1 MDKID
6 LFGSQ
11 ILLRFNGQP
20 THNTKF
26 GSIITLSILT
36 ILGLRLF
43 FIIKDVFLRT
53 SPQVI
58 FQERQVDNPS
68 VFEITNESFQFAFG
82 MQDANFDHYI
92 DESIYNIQVT
102 QRTKK
107 SVLNQATNQYE
118 DQWIDRDIKLVR
130 CSLDSF
136 PDPATKDK
144 FVQLKYYN
152 MYCFPTNETLYI
164 QGDFGSPEYQFLRLT
179 ITQCQNSTNQ
189 VCKGPDVLKSYL
201 RSANFALYF
210 SDMFVDPTKKNDP
223 FQKFYRDMFYTTSTV
238 VPKDVNFYLRNSY
251 IQSDFGWVQ
260 EDLVTLHHPQFSYT
274 DVNIE
279 PSDFQDYF
287 LQMIVRFEKQKENL
301 YLRYYKNLNNIISEI
316 GGFTQSLLA
325 IGFLICSRFSQLDLN
340 KNIINEAFNFKNI
353 PLSSFYNQS
362 GKRSPQSSSDDNECK
377 KEDEK
382 IQKNVDRNQNNSN
395 LINIFPIS
403 SPSNSYMNQNYQ
415 SSAIDLFPSTAR
427 GNLNHTQNLQNEI
440 YQQQQL
446 QQPQIFSPSKIQ
458 SQINNSQSSPLSK
471 KQYKVKNALNE
482 TGLSMNV
489 NQSSSAMFVN
499 EQQFLTNLIQQ
510 NQYKEQQK
518 QNQQDQ
524 LAFISTDHEK
534 VKKQQQRLEEK
545 EQKIKESIFKKLM
558 QKTTSHMSLGV
569 FEYLKLL
576 IWPFGK
582 LKEKKKV
589 LDFSIDTLYYHL
601 DVMYVVKK
609 LLEVDKLK
617 QILLDKDQ
625 LKLFEYIPKP
635 TITSNYGF
643 TEKED
648 DLQIDIDTQYQ
659 DKRTELQKAQQ
670 AFNAY
675 QNISNKEHQNL
686 LDNRIIELLDPK
698 LLELFGSPSKRSSL
712 NLNQQNL
719 NGTTNNQQIILLQ
732 QQHSQSQIQ
741 FEQLES
747 ARKSDNLSPK
757 LQNGVSHQNANSFLN
772 QQQKNIHFFK
782 SQNNHAQQKNNSIQ
796 QSLTSSQQNQQSS
809 PNQQITSSKVKLQ
822 IQQDNTHKRKKSI
835 SIQEIQN
842 QSIIQENNINN
853 ISKIIQQSFPISM
866 IENNNNNTNNPDL
879 KVESHIS
886 ISEDNAAAS
895 QREEIV
901 TEGQENASEGEEIQK
916 EQANDFIISKT
927 TKENQEKQSQQKDFQ
942 EQ

>member
-36 ILGLRLF
+36 VLGLRLF

-68 VFEITNESFQFAFG
+68 IFEITNQSFQFAFG

-102 QRTKK
+102 QRKK
-107 SVLNQATNQYE
+107 TTVLNNVTNQYE
-118 DQWIDRDIKLVR
+118 EQWIDKDIKLVK

-136 PDPATKDK
+136 GDPVTRDK
-144 FVQLKYYN
+144 FAQLKYFN
-152 MYCFPTNETLYI
+152 MYCFPQNETLYI
-164 QGDFGSPEYQFLRLT
+164 QGDFGSPSYQFLRLT
-179 ITQCQNSTNQ
+179 ITQCKNSTTT
-189 VCKGPDVLKSYL
+189 VCKGPDILKSYL

-210 SDMFVDPTKKNDP
+210 SDMFVDPTKKSEP

-251 IQSDFGWVQ
+251 VQSDFGWVTQ
-260 EDLVTLHHPQFSYT
+260 DLVTLHHPQFSYT

-301 YLRYYKNLNNIISEI
+301 YLRYYKNLNSIISEI
-316 GGFTQSLLA
+316 GGFTQSLIA

-353 PLSSFYNQS
+353 PLGSFYNQS
-362 GKRSPQSSSDDNECK
+362 GKISPQSSSDANECK
-377 KEDEK
+377 KDDDK
-382 IQKNVDRNQNNSN
+382 TQKQIDHIQNNSN
-395 LINIFPIS
+395 MINIFPIQ
-403 SPSNSYMNQNYQ
+403 SPSISYMNQNFQ
-415 SSAIDLFPSTAR
+415 SSAVDLFPSSGR
-427 GNLNHTQNLQNEI
+427 GNLNHTQNLLNEI
-440 YQQQQL
+440 YQQQQ
-446 QQPQIFSPSKIQ
+446 PQSTQIVSPKRVQ
-458 SQINNSQSSPLSK
+458 SQVNYSQSSPQSK
-471 KQYKVKNALNE
+471 KQQKVKSVLNE
-482 TGLSMNV
+482 TGLSMNA
-489 NQSSSAMFVN
+489 NSSSSAMFAN
-499 EQQFLTNLIQQ
+499 EQQFLSNLIQQ
-510 NQYKEQQK
+510 NQYKDQSK
-518 QNQQDQ
+518 SNQQDQ
-524 LAFISTDHEK
+524 LALFSADHER
-534 VKKQQQRLEEK
+534 VKKQQQKLEEK

-558 QKTTSHMSLGV
+558 QKTTSHMSLSV
-569 FEYLKLL
+569 YEYLKLL
-576 IWPFGK
+576 FWPFGK

-589 LDFSIDTLYYHL
+589 MDFSIDKLYYHL

-617 QILLDKDQ
+617 QILLDRDQ

-643 TEKED
+643 TDKNEE
-648 DLQIDIDTQYQ
+648 LQIDIDTQYE

-675 QNISNKEHQNL
+675 QNVTNKEQQSL
-686 LDNRIIELLDPK
+686 LDNRIIGLIDPQLLA
-698 LLELFGSPSKRSSL
+698 LFGSPSKRNSL
-712 NLNQQNL
+712 NINQQNHL
-719 NGTTNNQQIILLQ
+719 NGIANNQQLLQ
-732 QQHSQSQIQ
+732 QLQCSQSQIQ

-747 ARKSDNLSPK
+747 VRKSDNLSPK
-757 LQNGVSHQNANSFLN
+757 LKSGVSHSNANNFFN
-772 QQQKNIHFFK
+772 QQQKCNNFFK
-782 SQNNHAQQKNNSIQ
+782 PQHNHPQQKINPVQ
-796 QSLTSSQQNQQSS
+796 QALASSQQNQSS
-809 PNQQITSSKVKLQ
+809 PKQQIASSKVKLQ
-822 IQQDNTHKRKKSI
+822 IQQDKTHIRKKSI

-842 QSIIQENNINN
+842 QSLIQENNINN
-853 ISKIIQQSFPISM
+853 ISKVIQQSFPISM
-866 IENNNNNTNNPDL
+866 IENNNNNSPDM
-879 KVESHIS
+879 KVASHAS
-886 ISEDNAAAS
+886 ISEDNAIVS
-895 QREEIV
+895 QREEV
-901 TEGQENASEGEEIQK
+901 GTEGQENASEGEEIQK
-916 EQANDFIISKT
+916 EQTNDFVVSKT
-927 TKENQEKQSQQKDFQ
+927 TKENQEKLSQQKDL
-942 EQ
+942 